1 MLKRYFFSCQLSTG
15 NLKKKKKSCNVI
27 KLTLQLLQ
35 LHDSFVCFLLLLL
48 AHLQVHHHHPQ
59 CKNRSMSEQK
69 CSLERFLGVRA
80 AVYLL
85 RHNDYGI
92 QFISD
97 RNYKN
102 ITIHF
107 IAGALHTLH
116 IHAVKCVLY
125 ALFVA
130 AQFLTYFAAVS
141 QHIDHT
147 SSCSKLLP
155 IVFTKVN
162 LYLSSKTFSIC
173 W

>member
-15 NLKKKKKSCNVI
+15 NLKKKKLHCDQTYSSASPA
-27 KLTLQLLQ
+27 TWQLCLF
-35 LHDSFVCFLLLLL
+35 SS
-48 AHLQVHHHHPQ
+48 AP
-59 CKNRSMSEQK
+59 SSPPASASPSAQK
-69 CSLERFLGVRA
+69 QKHVRAEMFTGMIFGVRA

-85 RHNDYGI
+85 RHNDYGM

-125 ALFVA
+125 AL
-130 AQFLTYFAAVS
+130 
-141 QHIDHT
+141 
-147 SSCSKLLP
+147 CLLP
-155 IVFTKVN
+155 LNFSLILQQSHKILTILHHVPN
-162 LYLSSKTFSIC
+162 CYLLFSPR
-173 W
+173 